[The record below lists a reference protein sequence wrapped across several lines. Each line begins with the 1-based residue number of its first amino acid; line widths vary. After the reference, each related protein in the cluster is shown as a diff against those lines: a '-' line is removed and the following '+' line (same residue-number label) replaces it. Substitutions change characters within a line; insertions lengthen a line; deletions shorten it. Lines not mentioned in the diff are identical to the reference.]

1 MSEFPATLQL
11 FSLSAALKKDGK
23 YGVTPYA
30 ERSAVDQRAR
40 LRRCADA
47 ITKGDSFRRLRWKG
61 YSALEIAEAR
71 KMVAGK

>member
-23 YGVTPYA
+23 YAITPYA
-30 ERSAVDQRAR
+30 ERSAADQRAR

-47 ITKGDSFRRLRWKG
+47 LAKGASFRRLRWS